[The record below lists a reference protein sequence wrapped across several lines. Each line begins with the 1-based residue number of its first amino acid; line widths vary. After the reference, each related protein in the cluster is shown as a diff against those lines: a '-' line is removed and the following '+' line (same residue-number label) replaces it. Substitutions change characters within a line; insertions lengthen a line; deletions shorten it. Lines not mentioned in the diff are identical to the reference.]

1 MLFNMYTPQKLNIKR
16 VSNTHINT
24 LTLARYF
31 SQRSEVTDLPSF
43 LRSLTWRS
51 TKGWGTEN
59 RSKYEFLLQLCVDK
73 PVKLFILFCLF
84 SIKKLGIILSFIYCF
99 NRLIITIYEIYQKE
113 KVKINDYQDFVL
125 QYAFQL
131 SNVSILYN
139 CTLA

>member
-1 MLFNMYTPQKLNIKR
+1 MNSF
-16 VSNTHINT
+16 
-24 LTLARYF
+24 F
-31 SQRSEVTDLPSF
+31 S
-43 LRSLTWRS
+43 
-51 TKGWGTEN
+51 
-59 RSKYEFLLQLCVDK
+59 VDK

-84 SIKKLGIILSFIYCF
+84 SIKKLGNILSLIYCF